1 MRSFEEIILRP
12 SFTGVVSV
20 IKCNTN
26 SVTGL
31 QNIYFSGKA
40 QRRLCPPHSRGL
52 WITHNDAPQS
62 VGLFWTSD

>member
-12 SFTGVVSV
+12 SVTGVVSV

-52 WITHNDAPQS
+52 
-62 VGLFWTSD
+62 